1 MQSRAFMK
9 AFLFLVCS
17 IDGLYQSIIRIL
29 KAQNFYLRN
38 SVLFRFFDFHKNTIL
53 QYLEARK
60 NIMFLYINK
69 LFSDRN
75 KVFFLENINKKI
87 VHKKIELYFIE
98 TMRFF
103 VGHGK
108 KGWAK
113 LTIFWK
119 VG

>member
-1 MQSRAFMK
+1 MELLLFS
-9 AFLFLVCS
+9 FLIF
-17 IDGLYQSIIRIL
+17 I
-29 KAQNFYLRN
+29 
-38 SVLFRFFDFHKNTIL
+38 KNTIL

-60 NIMFLYINK
+60 NIMFLYENK

>member
-1 MQSRAFMK
+1 MK

-17 IDGLYQSIIRIL
+17 IDGLYQSIICIL
-29 KAQNFYLRN
+29 KARNFYLRN
-38 SVLFRFFDFHKNTIL
+38 SVLFRFFDFHKKYDFTVS
-53 QYLEARK
+53 RSKK
-60 NIMFLYINK
+60 NIMFLYENK
-69 LFSDRN
+69 LFSNRN